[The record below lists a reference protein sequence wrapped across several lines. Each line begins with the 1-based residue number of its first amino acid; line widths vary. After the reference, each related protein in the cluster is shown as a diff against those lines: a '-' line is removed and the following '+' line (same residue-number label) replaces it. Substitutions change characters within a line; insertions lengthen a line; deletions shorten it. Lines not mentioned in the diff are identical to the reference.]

1 MPDARGGSVRIVF
14 ISLFRL
20 GFGGGGGQAAH
31 ELARQFAR
39 RHEVV
44 LICPHDHTL
53 LYQAEGGLRV
63 LGIQS
68 GGEGNVSVPV
78 LSEANLAR
86 LLSFLDEFQP
96 EIIHAHD
103 PVSLALV
110 GQIWAKTRGVPFVY
124 TSHVLTSRFMSFGAV
139 EAFRGIGG
147 ALTDSVASQFL
158 SSFYDGCD
166 AIVALNESA
175 RADLGSFGYRGRIL
189 MIPNGRDLDRY
200 QSCQLANPSAREKT
214 LVFVGFVS
222 ERKNQLYLL
231 EALQFLSRD
240 YRLQLVGQLLDAGYG
255 QQLKRLIRVRGLR
268 NVTFAGQVEY
278 DAIRDYLE
286 GAHLFVSAST
296 MEVQSLSV
304 IEALASGTPVVG
316 LSNETIDELVDDQ
329 VGRRLPKDASPRTFA
344 EAVDGVCH
352 LMPREYD
359 QLCRQ
364 ARQRVAPFGWPNV
377 VSMTETAYRSLIED
391 LPPVTQQELPR
402 IMDVVT
408 LIPSEEIRDALAQRV
423 IALDRAMHR
432 IPPESTLSL
441 IRSAKSVSRP
451 TRVYVLLTLILSGLA
466 YVVVQSRRYLRRAA
480 RRASAEGELRRATTR
495 NQELREGKE

>member
-1 MPDARGGSVRIVF
+1 MRIVF

-20 GFGGGGGQAAH
+20 GFGGGGGQVAH

-44 LICPHDHTL
+44 LICPQDHTA

-86 LLSFLDEFQP
+86 LLGFLDEFRP

-124 TSHVLTSRFMSFGAV
+124 TSHVLTSRFMAFGAV
-139 EAFRGIGG
+139 EAFHGIGG
-147 ALTDSVASQFL
+147 TLSDSVARQFL
-158 SSFYDGCD
+158 SSFYEGCD

-175 RADLGSFGYRGRIL
+175 QADLASFGYQGKIL
-189 MIPNGRDLDRY
+189 MIPNGRDLDQY
-200 QSCQLANPSAREKT
+200 QDCQLANPLARQKT
-214 LVFVGFVS
+214 LVFVGFIS

-240 YRLQLVGQLLDAGYG
+240 YRLLLVGQLLDQGYG
-255 QQLKRLIRVRGLR
+255 QELRRFVRAHGLKNAI
-268 NVTFAGQVEY
+268 FAGQVEQ
-278 DAIRDYLE
+278 DAIQGYLE
-286 GAHLFVSAST
+286 RAHLFVSASK

-316 LSNETIDELVDDQ
+316 LSNETIDELVDEQ
-329 VGRRLPKDASPRTFA
+329 VGRRLPKDASPRAFA
-344 EAVDGVCH
+344 QAVDQVCH
-352 LMPREYD
+352 LAPREYD
-359 QLCRQ
+359 RLCRQ

-377 VSMTETAYRSLIED
+377 VSMTERAYRSLIED
-391 LPPVTQQELPR
+391 LPAVAQQERPR
-402 IMDVVT
+402 IMDVVAR
-408 LIPSEEIRDALAQRV
+408 IPSEEIRDALAQRV
-423 IALDRAMHR
+423 IALDRAMRR

-441 IRSAKSVSRP
+441 LRSAKRVSRP

-466 YVVVQSRRYLRRAA
+466 YVLVQSRRYLRRAT
-480 RRASAEGELRRATTR
+480 RRAREEDELRRVTASEESR
-495 NQELREGKE
+495 KGEE

>member
-1 MPDARGGSVRIVF
+1 MRIVF

-20 GFGGGGGQAAH
+20 GFGGGGGQVAH

-44 LICPHDHTL
+44 LICPHDDTL
-53 LYQAEGGLRV
+53 LYQADNGLRV

-78 LSEANLAR
+78 LSEANLTR
-86 LLSFLDEFQP
+86 LLGFLDHFQP
-96 EIIHAHD
+96 QIVHAHD

-124 TSHVLTSRFMSFGAV
+124 TSHVLTSRFMAFGAV

-147 ALTDSVASQFL
+147 ALTDSVARQFL
-158 SSFYDGCD
+158 SGFYEGCD

-175 RADLGSFGYRGRIL
+175 RTDLASFGHHGKVL
-189 MIPNGRDLDRY
+189 MIPNGRDLGRY
-200 QSCQLANPSAREKT
+200 RGCRLASPSTRQRT

-240 YRLQLVGQLLDAGYG
+240 YRLQLVGQLLDTGYG
-255 QQLKRLIRVRGLR
+255 QQLKRFVRAHGLG
-268 NVTFAGQVEY
+268 NVIFAGQVEH
-278 DAIRDYLE
+278 DTVAGYLE
-286 GAHLFVSAST
+286 RAHLFVSASK

-316 LSNETIDELVDDQ
+316 LSNETIDELVDAE
-329 VGRRLPKDASPRTFA
+329 VGRVLPKDAPPHAFA
-344 EAVDGVCH
+344 AAVDEVCS
-352 LMPREYD
+352 LAPRQYER
-359 QLCRQ
+359 LCKQ
-364 ARQRVAPFGWPNV
+364 ARQRVAPFDWPNV
-377 VSMTETAYRSLIED
+377 VAMTEEAYRSLIED
-391 LPPVTQQELPR
+391 LPPVAPQERPR
-402 IMDVVT
+402 MMDVVT
-408 LIPSEEIRDALAQRV
+408 RIPSEEIRDALAQRV

-451 TRVYVLLTLILSGLA
+451 TRLYVLLTFLLSGLA
-466 YVVVQSRRYLRRAA
+466 YVIVQSRRYLRRAA
-480 RRASAEGELRRATTR
+480 RRASAEDELRRITAG
-495 NQELREGKE
+495 EESREERE

>member
-1 MPDARGGSVRIVF
+1 MRIAF

-20 GFGGGGGQAAH
+20 GFGGGGGQVAH
-31 ELARQFAR
+31 ELARQFAQ

-44 LICPHDHTL
+44 LICPHDRTL
-53 LYQAEGGLRV
+53 LYQADGGLRV

-78 LSEANLAR
+78 LSEANLTR
-86 LLSFLDEFQP
+86 LLGFLDYFRP
-96 EIIHAHD
+96 EVVHAHD

-124 TSHVLTSRFMSFGAV
+124 TSHVLTSHFVAFGAV

-147 ALTDSVASQFL
+147 ALTDSVARQFL
-158 SSFYDGCD
+158 SSFYEGCD

-175 RADLGSFGYRGRIL
+175 RADLASFGYQGKIL

-200 QSCQLANPSAREKT
+200 QDCRLANPSARQKT

-231 EALQFLSRD
+231 RALQFLSRD
-240 YRLQLVGQLLDAGYG
+240 YRLLLIGQLLDQGYG
-255 QQLKRLIRVRGLR
+255 QELRRFVRVHGLR
-268 NVTFAGQVEY
+268 NVVFAGQVEY
-278 DAIRDYLE
+278 DAIPGYLE
-286 GAHLFVSAST
+286 RTHLFVSASK

-316 LSNETIDELVDDQ
+316 LSNETIDELVDEQ
-329 VGRRLPKDASPRTFA
+329 VGRRLPKDASPRAFA
-344 EAVDGVCH
+344 AAVDEVCH
-352 LMPREYD
+352 LAPREYG
-359 QLCRQ
+359 QLCRH

-377 VSMTETAYRSLIED
+377 VSMTERAYRSLIED
-391 LPPVTQQELPR
+391 RPPVAPQEQPR
-402 IMDVVT
+402 VMDVVT
-408 LIPSEEIRDALAQRV
+408 RIPSEEIRGALAQRV

-441 IRSAKSVSRP
+441 IRSAKRVSRP
-451 TRVYVLLTLILSGLA
+451 TRAYVLLTLILSGLA
-466 YVVVQSRRYLRRAA
+466 YVIVQSRHYLRRAA
-480 RRASAEGELRRATTR
+480 GRAREEDELRHVTAS
-495 NQELREGKE
+495 EESRERRE